1 MSLPNLYER
10 TCYVRTPID
19 LLRHSMRW
27 RSMRPEHIEQIEN
40 AWCPICGED
49 VILLGILGWTAH
61 LRCQDCGVQSCLALT
76 REVA

>member
-1 MSLPNLYER
+1 
-10 TCYVRTPID
+10 
-19 LLRHSMRW
+19 
-27 RSMRPEHIEQIEN
+27 MRPEHIEQIEN